1 MAGGK
6 EIRTKI
12 KSIQNTQKITKAM
25 EMVAASKM
33 RRAQE
38 RMHQARPY
46 AQKMRNVI
54 AHVSQANLE
63 YKHSF
68 TLERAVKRVGFIIV
82 SSDRG
87 LCGGLNINLFRDVV
101 NALTEWQSQSAEID
115 VTTIGSKGFQ
125 FFNRVGAN
133 IVSEA
138 TRLGDTPHLGVLIGP
153 VKVMLD
159 AYTDNRI
166 DRLYLVHNHFQ
177 STMSQT
183 PQLEQLI
190 PIHAEQPDETLS
202 HHWDYLY
209 EPDAKDVV
217 DALMTRY
224 IESLV
229 YQGVVENIACEM
241 AARMVAMKSAS
252 DNAGDLIDELQL
264 VYNKARQ
271 ASITQEISE
280 IVGGAAAV

>member
-68 TLERAVKRVGFIIV
+68 TLERPAKRVGFIII

-138 TRLGDTPHLGVLIGP
+138 TRLGDTPHLDVLIGP

-202 HHWDYLY
+202 NHWDYLY

>member
-38 RMHQARPY
+38 RMHRARPY

-68 TLERAVKRVGFIIV
+68 TLERPAKRVGFIIV

-133 IVSEA
+133 IVSEV
-138 TRLGDTPHLGVLIGP
+138 TRLGDTPHLDDLIGP

-166 DRLYLVHNHFQ
+166 DRLYLVHNHFN

-183 PQLEQLI
+183 PQLEQLL
-190 PIHAEQPDETLS
+190 PIHAVQPDETLS